1 MSQQERVTLR
11 LPREKATRD
20 FFRFTSSCEITPVD
34 ERFVDVTASRGWWE
48 REAMDLTHPKYNH
61 RANRFDKQLLNAL
74 TIVEV

>member
-1 MSQQERVTLR
+1 MSRQERVTLR

-20 FFRFTSSCEITPVD
+20 FFRFTSSCEIKKID
-34 ERFVDVTASRGWWE
+34 ERFVDVTASRAWWE

-61 RANRFDKQLLNAL
+61 RANRFGKQLLDAL